1 MSGQTRLPSSET
13 ARGPPSIARRSICS
27 SLSIADEARRPLAL
41 MRKTHLDPRRVAPY
55 APSVGTIQSLERGLR
70 ILDAL
75 AEADADP
82 MRHQRGV
89 PISGLAAELDVHRTT
104 AMRLVRTLVE
114 AGYASPV
121 EGRQGYRLGPA
132 MRRDAVLSIGTQRF
146 RRAARPFLQELVDRT
161 GECAHAAVPDGD
173 RALVIDDVETERPL
187 RVVATQRAARRAPL
201 HVGGQVPSRVRPR
214 RAAGLPASSD
224 RADDHGPRR
233 PRAPP
238 RGGPR
243 AGLRVR

>member
-1 MSGQTRLPSSET
+1 
-13 ARGPPSIARRSICS
+13 
-27 SLSIADEARRPLAL
+27 

-187 RVVATQRAARRAPL
+187 RVVATSGRHVAL
-201 HVGGQVPSRVRPR
+201 HCTS
-214 RAAGLPASSD
+214 AGKCLLAYGLAELPASLPARTARTITD
-224 RADDHGPRR
+224 ARR